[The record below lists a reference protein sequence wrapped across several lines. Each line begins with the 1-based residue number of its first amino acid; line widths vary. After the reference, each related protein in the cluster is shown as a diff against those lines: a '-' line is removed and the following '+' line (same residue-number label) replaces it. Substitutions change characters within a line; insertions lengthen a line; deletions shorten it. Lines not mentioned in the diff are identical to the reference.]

1 MIGSQSWEAEVAASS
16 LLGKESLSGG
26 FSVSSCAV
34 SSSSPSTGSV
44 FFRLAMSPRRGR
56 MKFWSTARL
65 NRNKFCQGVATRVG
79 FQPWVADTV
88 NKKYLT
94 MSSLRWCPLL
104 SLFCASVPM
113 PRWRPC
119 CLLIRARIGISGSVA
134 KLMAWKMWRRMRGSA
149 TGQRELGTNTVGKGQ
164 RNFAVCFGLVC
175 ACVFLGLP
183 IVSSVKELVRS
194 KAVSCRR
201 GHDGTRRKYPSRK
214 LAFFTCTDLGRVRI
228 FPAKEDVQNQWMAV

>member
-1 MIGSQSWEAEVAASS
+1 MMIGSQSSEAEVAASS
-16 LLGKESLSGG
+16 LLGNLSPVD
-26 FSVSSCAV
+26 SPYPRARPRPRRRQADRCSWLCDASASPDKAV
-34 SSSSPSTGSV
+34 GHG
-44 FFRLAMSPRRGR
+44 RGR

-88 NKKYLT
+88 NKKILDSVVAAHVST
-94 MSSLRWCPLL
+94 

-119 CLLIRARIGISGSVA
+119 CPLIRARIGISGSVA

-164 RNFAVCFGLVC
+164 RNFGSVFRSL
-175 ACVFLGLP
+175 CV
-183 IVSSVKELVRS
+183 
-194 KAVSCRR
+194 
-201 GHDGTRRKYPSRK
+201 
-214 LAFFTCTDLGRVRI
+214 RV
-228 FPAKEDVQNQWMAV
+228 